1 MILSFFFL
9 FFWLSFGESR
19 QEVVM
24 RLRTH
29 VNPTK
34 KKTEQK
40 KKTDDELPRKMRKM
54 GQKEMVATKYS
65 REKRR
70 E

>member
-1 MILSFFFL
+1 MILSFFFF

-24 RLRTH
+24 WLRTH

-34 KKTEQK
+34 KKQ

>member
-1 MILSFFFL
+1 
-9 FFWLSFGESR
+9 
-19 QEVVM
+19 M

-29 VNPTK
+29 VNPT
-34 KKTEQK
+34 Q
-40 KKTDDELPRKMRKM
+40 KKTDDELPRKMRKI
-54 GQKEMVATKYS
+54 GQKDIVATKYS